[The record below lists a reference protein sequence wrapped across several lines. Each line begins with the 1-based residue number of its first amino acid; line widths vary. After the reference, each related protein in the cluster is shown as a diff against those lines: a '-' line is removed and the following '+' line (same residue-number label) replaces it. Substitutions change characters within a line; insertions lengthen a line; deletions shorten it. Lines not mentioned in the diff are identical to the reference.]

1 MIETSIWHF
10 RAEADPTRIHTVTR
24 TQGNF
29 ICTCPVYAYG
39 RSKDCRHMRLVKNG
53 LAGLPVNEE
62 PELAWAAVEHVQKYR
77 GKVLVPFFR
86 DDNQESMY
94 LILWELRQLGISK
107 RVCCEFMA
115 VRGVSDSMVE
125 SFLKEKGLISDGGVV
140 VPETEEPSAPRIR
153 FPTTVEAEEVATG

>member
-1 MIETSIWHF
+1 
-10 RAEADPTRIHTVTR
+10 
-24 TQGNF
+24 
-29 ICTCPVYAYG
+29 
-39 RSKDCRHMRLVKNG
+39 MRLVKNG
-53 LAGLPVNEE
+53 LASLPVNEE